1 MQLLNFLTLGHD
13 KLVAG
18 DDVVEADVSV
28 VDRQE
33 TGTRKFEA
41 LPELVDDV
49 LVRLIPR
56 KSRTSF
62 ERNFNLRKGTVL
74 RWI

>member
-13 KLVAG
+13 KLVAS

-62 ERNFNLRKGTVL
+62 ERNFNLRRGTVL
-74 RWI
+74 SWI